1 VSLISARDL
10 WVAPPA
16 EGAQNQG
23 APEAVIRGFS
33 FELGA
38 GEWLALCGPNGC
50 GKTSLL
56 LALAGLWPLRSG
68 DLLFEGQPFG
78 PGTPGERR
86 ARLAVIL
93 QDPSSQLLQPT
104 LREELAFSALN
115 LGHAPDEVAR
125 EVARWSDR
133 MGLTGEL
140 ERDPQQLSAGRQQL
154 VLLAAALVS
163 RPALLL
169 ADEPAAHFDGAT
181 RRRVLEL
188 VRGEVDRGLS
198 VVWVTQDADE
208 MASADRCLALR
219 VWSDDCIR
227 RAATHWELGTCL
239 DPPLPAVQLVAARD
253 LARSHTQSSGHD
265 PLLTLL
271 VSPWDGAGG
280 PAVRTSVALE
290 IPVAKTGVTAIEGP
304 NAAGKSVLLAAAA
317 GILQLE
323 QVQVVGGVGQGA
335 PPILCS
341 QYPELEIFEE
351 KAGDEV
357 VYAAVSRGVPRALA
371 LERAALLLERLGPG
385 AGGLLERHTWGLSG
399 GEKRQLSLVATLIA
413 PASLYVLDEP
423 TAGLDSGR
431 RLVLAGFV
439 AELSRGA
446 AVLLASQDGA
456 WLDELAAHC
465 HQLGGPATSSQEDP
479 ERNGLTR
486 PCREPSLSLGWGRW

>member
-1 VSLISARDL
+1 VSLLSARVL

-16 EGAQNQG
+16 EGAQRQG
-23 APEAVIRGFS
+23 APEPVIRGFS
-33 FELGA
+33 LELGA
-38 GEWLALCGPNGC
+38 GEWLALCGANGC

-56 LALAGLWPLRSG
+56 LALAGLWPVRSG
-68 DLLFEGQPFG
+68 DLLLEGQPFG
-78 PGTPGERR
+78 PAAPGERR

-93 QDPSSQLLQPT
+93 QDPSSQLVQPT

-115 LGHAPDEVAR
+115 LGQPPDEVAG
-125 EVARWSDR
+125 EVARWSER
-133 MGLTGEL
+133 LGLADEL

-163 RPALLL
+163 QPALLL
-169 ADEPAAHFDGAT
+169 ADEPAAHLDGAT
-181 RRRVLEL
+181 RRRVLEV
-188 VRGEVDRGLS
+188 VRGEVNRGLS

-208 MASADRCLALR
+208 MASADRRLTLPL
-219 VWSDDCIR
+219 WPEDCVG
-227 RAATHWELGTCL
+227 RAANHWALSTCL
-239 DPPLPAVQLVAARD
+239 DPCQPASHLVAARD
-253 LARSHTQSSGHD
+253 LARSHTQSSGHN
-265 PLLTLL
+265 LLFSLR
-271 VSPWDGAGG
+271 VSPWDGGGG
-280 PAVRTSVALE
+280 PSVRTSVALE

-323 QVQVVGGVGQGA
+323 QVQVVGGVGLGA

-357 VYAAVSRGVPRALA
+357 VYAAVSRGVPRAPA

-385 AGGLLERHTWGLSG
+385 SGGLLERHTWGLSG
-399 GEKRQLSLVATLIA
+399 GEKRLLSLVAALIT

-431 RLVLAGFV
+431 RLALAGIV
-439 AELSRGA
+439 EELSRRSA
-446 AVLLASQDGA
+446 FLLASQDGG
-456 WLDELAAHC
+456 WLDGLAARRHR
-465 HQLGGPATSSQEDP
+465 LGGP
-479 ERNGLTR
+479 
-486 PCREPSLSLGWGRW
+486 PSPAEAVPGKVTAKKRIDKALS

>member
-1 VSLISARDL
+1 VSLLSARDL

-16 EGAQNQG
+16 EGAQRQG
-23 APEAVIRGFS
+23 DPEAVIRGFS
-33 FELGA
+33 LELGA

-50 GKTSLL
+50 GKTTLL
-56 LALAGLWPLRSG
+56 LALAGLWPVRSG
-68 DLLFEGQPFG
+68 NLLFEGQAFG

-104 LREELAFSALN
+104 VDEELAFSALN
-115 LGHAPDEVAR
+115 LGHPPDQITR

-133 MGLTGEL
+133 LGLTGEL

-163 RPALLL
+163 QPALLL
-169 ADEPAAHFDGAT
+169 ADEPAAHLDGAT

-188 VRGEVDRGLS
+188 VRGEVDRGLA

-208 MASADRCLALR
+208 AAGADRNLALTL
-219 VWSDDCIR
+219 WSEDPVR
-227 RAATHWELGTCL
+227 RAATHCESGVCL
-239 DPPLPAVQLVAARD
+239 APSRPAAQPVAAD
-253 LARSHTQSSGHD
+253 GLARRQTRSSEHS

-271 VSPWDGAGG
+271 VSPWDGGGG
-280 PAVRTSVALE
+280 PAVRTTVALE

-304 NAAGKSVLLAAAA
+304 NAAGKSVLLAVAA
-317 GILQLE
+317 GVLQLK
-323 QVQVVGGVGQGA
+323 QVQVVGGVVQGVPA
-335 PPILCS
+335 ILCS
-341 QYPELEIFEE
+341 QYPELGIFEE
-351 KAGDEV
+351 SAGDEA

-371 LERAALLLERLGPG
+371 LERAALMLERLGS
-385 AGGLLERHTWGLSG
+385 GGLLERHSWGLSG
-399 GEKRQLSLVATLIA
+399 GEKRLTSLVAALIA

-431 RLVLAGFV
+431 RPALAGIV
-439 AELSRGA
+439 EELSRGA

-456 WLDELAAHC
+456 WLDQLVARR
-465 HQLGGPATSSQEDP
+465 HQMGGSAQLKESGP
-479 ERNGLTR
+479 G
-486 PCREPSLSLGWGRW
+486 